1 MGVLSGCS
9 DSSLT
14 ENSQNAANSIRFSV
28 SAGKQTRAAVT
39 DNNTVT
45 GEHFGLYAYSTDN
58 EWVAG
63 TTNPTDEPDVMND
76 QMVEYDNQSNTWTY
90 SPLKFWSDKKISFF
104 GYWPKD
110 MTLTN
115 GSKVTEASIPNNQ
128 KLPSIKFTQEVTDPS
143 KMVDFL
149 VAHELNKTK
158 ASGTV
163 TMPFRH
169 ALTRLNFQ
177 ARLDDNW
184 GTKITDN
191 TKILVKSLK
200 VLGGNDSRFFSSAN
214 YQLGDGGDAKD
225 LVNGS
230 WSYDGNDVQKVTTP
244 LDVTGIMNTSSQT
257 VGTTNPYPYPDNA
270 VSVNLDGSNTSLLK
284 PDEYLFLIPPYGSDG
299 IKSDKDVIVEISYD
313 VVTKDDNIHV
323 NNGVVINPT
332 TAQISLPEGKL
343 VEGKAYN
350 IIFTIG
356 LDAIKVDADVTDWD
370 ADEAANAPAV
380 NAASNSNADILA
392 AWKSLNDNYKATD
405 KNAKYFAINVPSA
418 PTTDI
423 DLSSVLESD
432 IANFELGDQVELRFN
447 GSTFSKTV
455 LLPAGIGW
463 SYQVRSTGSGTHY
476 VLVKSDSPTVITE
489 NATANCY
496 MINMA
501 GKTTYLT
508 FPLSQAKL
516 GWDKIKTYDA
526 NQTTDIAAILQ
537 SGKWKIKTLWKTW
550 SGTTSI
556 TGAKASNYTDAAP
569 TATLTIP
576 RTVRNGNNAVVAL
589 VSSDDESIVYWS
601 WHLWFTDYVPIST
614 DGSTINGQ
622 IHQYIS
628 DAFQSGIY
636 VGKHMMDRNLGAT
649 ITGVSGAINQ
659 PTTTTEAVKY
669 YGLFYQFGRKDPFV
683 GSSNGTNGTSFV
695 RRNDANGTAI
705 TFKIVGDG
713 STVATES
720 KVAYTVSNP
729 LEFLIADGN
738 WTTEDTGLWGE
749 DGTKSVFDPC
759 PPGWRVP
766 IGGADAKNNPWA
778 GFSNGTT
785 SSTQSGNTYA
795 KFTWQSAISN
805 QLGTAGRLYDNTTKA
820 WYPAS
825 GYLNSSSGLL
835 SNVGTIGCYWSAMP
849 YSQSKKQGLDLY
861 VNISTVNPSNGSNRV
876 NGFPVRCVQE

>member
-1 MGVLSGCS
+1 M
-9 DSSLT
+9 T

-115 GSKVTEASIPNNQ
+115 GDKVTEASIPDAQ

-200 VLGGNDSRFFSSAN
+200 VLGGTDSRFFSSAN

-649 ITGVSGAINQ
+649 ITGVSGAINP
-659 PTTTTEAVKY
+659 PTTTAEAVKY
-669 YGLFYQFGRKDPFV
+669 YGMHYQFGRKDPFV
-683 GSSNGTNGTSFV
+683 GSSNGQNGTSYV
-695 RRNDANGTAI
+695 KRYEADGTEIKALQ
-705 TFKIVGDG
+705 
-713 STVATES
+713 TVAGTTGTDS
-720 KVAYTVSNP
+720 KLAYAVNNP
-729 LEFLIADGN
+729 LEFLTVASAN
-738 WTTEDTGLWGE
+738 WTTEKDGLWGE

-759 PPGWRVP
+759 PPGWRIP
-766 IGGADAKNNPWA
+766 IGGTDAKNNPWA
-778 GFSNGTT
+778 GFCDGNSSLSNSGSYSWDGFTWKS
-785 SSTQSGNTYA
+785 SSTIGA
-795 KFTWQSAISN
+795 RGA
-805 QLGTAGRLYDNTTKA
+805 LYKNSSVQA
-820 WYPAS
+820 WYPVS
-825 GYLNSSSGLL
+825 GYLTSSG
-835 SNVGTIGCYWSAMP
+835 GTLISVDGSGCYWGATP
-849 YSQSKKQGLDLY
+849 KNQAGGYILNFYSSKMYSSID
-861 VNISTVNPSNGSNRV
+861 SRRA
-876 NGFPVRCVQE
+876 NGFPVRCIQE